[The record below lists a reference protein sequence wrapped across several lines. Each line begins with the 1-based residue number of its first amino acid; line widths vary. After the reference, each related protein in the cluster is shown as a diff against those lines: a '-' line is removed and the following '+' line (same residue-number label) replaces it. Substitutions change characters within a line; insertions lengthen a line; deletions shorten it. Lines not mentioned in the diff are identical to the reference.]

1 MKIEEFFLQQVQ
13 KLNVRLTHHQVSQF
27 KIYCDY
33 LMEVSQLYNLTAIKD
48 EEGIFI
54 KHFLDSMSLLE
65 FLDLKNQRI
74 LDIGTGAGFP
84 GVPLKIAQPDTE
96 IILLDSNNK
105 KIEFLQK
112 LVEKLDLKNIS
123 TVHSRVEEYL
133 DSKLFD
139 VVTSRAVA
147 KLSTLFEL
155 SYPWA
160 KKGGLIIAYKGK
172 NFEQEL
178 RDSKHIFEQYS
189 ISYQI
194 QKASIE
200 SMDHQLILMKKNS
213 DKILKQRPYSQIL
226 KMPLW

>member
-1 MKIEEFFLQQVQ
+1 MKIEEFFLQQTQ
-13 KLNVRLTHHQVSQF
+13 KLNINLTHHQVSQF

-33 LMEVSQLYNLTAIKD
+33 LIEVSQLYNLTAIKD

-54 KHFLDSMSLLE
+54 KHFLDSISLLE
-65 FLDLKNQRI
+65 FLDLKDQRV

-84 GVPLKIAQPDTE
+84 GVPLKIAQPDVE
-96 IILLDSNNK
+96 IVLLDSNNK

-112 LVEKLDLKNIS
+112 LIEKLDLKSIY

-133 DSKLFD
+133 DSKRFD

-160 KKGGLIIAYKGK
+160 KKGGLIVAYKGR
-172 NFEQEL
+172 NLDLEL
-178 RDSKHIFEQYS
+178 RDSKHIFELYD
-189 ISYQI
+189 ISYEI
-194 QKASIE
+194 HKASIE

-213 DKILKQRPYSQIL
+213 DKELKQRPYSQIL
-226 KMPLW
+226 KTPLW

>member
-1 MKIEEFFLQQVQ
+1 MKIEEFFLQQTQ
-13 KLNVRLTHHQVSQF
+13 KLNIRLTHHQVSQF

-54 KHFLDSMSLLE
+54 KHFLDSISLLE

-84 GVPLKIAQPDTE
+84 GVPLKIAQPETE

-112 LVEKLDLKNIS
+112 LIEKLDLKNIS

-133 DSKLFD
+133 DSNLFD
-139 VVTSRAVA
+139 VVISRAVA

-160 KKGGLIIAYKGK
+160 KKDGLIIAYKGK

-178 RDSKHIFEQYS
+178 RDSKLIFEQYN
-189 ISYQI
+189 ISYEI
-194 QKASIE
+194 QKATLE

-213 DKILKQRPYSQIL
+213 DKILKPRPYSQIL

>member
-1 MKIEEFFLQQVQ
+1 MKIEELFLQQTQ

-54 KHFLDSMSLLE
+54 KHFLDSISLLE
-65 FLDLKNQRI
+65 FLDIKNQRI

-84 GVPLKIAQPDTE
+84 GVPLKIAQPETE

-112 LVEKLDLKNIS
+112 LIEKLDLKNIF

-178 RDSKHIFEQYS
+178 RDSKLIFEQYN
-189 ISYQI
+189 ISYEI
-194 QKASIE
+194 QKATID
-200 SMDHQLILMKKNS
+200 SMDHQLIFMKKNS